1 MSLISW
7 LKSKFSKHRKEGE
20 EEQSPLT
27 PEGEETPE
35 SPAGEAAE
43 ETEAPVEDIASTEPE
58 VSPEPEVVPEVEEV
72 SEPVSEP
79 TEPEPEVS
87 VEEQISETSTI
98 QETPEA
104 EAVEVAEKIA
114 ESEPIPEP
122 RETVV
127 EKAVEAEEAPEEEV
141 PESPVIAETPVE
153 EPAVPS
159 AESPV
164 VEETPI
170 SEAPVI
176 EEAPVEVSAPEPVE
190 APVSEVETPVEEAP
204 SESESEPVV
213 EEAPAVEEAPVSESQ
228 EPVSQNVEPEPV
240 SEPEPEILPAETA
253 VEEPI
258 PEVKTP
264 VETQTSAVEETP
276 AESTETIEESEPQE
290 ESVAETIPEEVKE
303 SVVSENPEP
312 ESSESVETPEPSEPV
327 KEVKKPL
334 GDADKIDD
342 LALYNLGLGK
352 AREGFSKRMNR
363 IAKKYKE
370 ANSQYFDELEECL
383 IEADVGVDLSL
394 RILEKTETMAA
405 QQHLSDPAQIN
416 DLLIDNMFLDY
427 AKQGTAYRTDVEL
440 DPEHPT
446 VLMVVGVNGTG
457 KTTTIAKLALRYRE
471 RGLKVMV
478 VAADTFR
485 AGAVEQL
492 RIWAD
497 RIGVTCFDRGM
508 GAEPASV
515 CYDAVKKAVDESY
528 DLVIVDTAGRL
539 HTKDYLMAE
548 LGKLVRVIGRIIPG
562 APQEVWLALDANTG
576 QNGVQQSKVFKEVCN
591 LTGIVIT
598 KMDGTSKGGIILAIR
613 DQLGI
618 PVRFIGLGEHERDLR
633 EFDLDKYLYGLLVG
647 GEE

>member
-7 LKSKFSKHRKEGE
+7 LKSKFSKHRKEEGE

-27 PEGEETPE
+27 PEGEENPE
-35 SPAGEAAE
+35 SPAGETAE
-43 ETEAPVEDIASTEPE
+43 ETEAPVEESVSTEPE
-58 VSPEPEVVPEVEEV
+58 DSPEPEVVPEAEEV
-72 SEPVSEP
+72 SEPVSES
-79 TEPEPEVS
+79 TESEPEVLP
-87 VEEQISETSTI
+87 EEQISEISTV
-98 QETPEA
+98 QETAEVEA
-104 EAVEVAEKIA
+104 AETTEEIV
-114 ESEPIPEP
+114 ESELMPEP
-122 RETVV
+122 HEPVV
-127 EKAVEAEEAPEEEV
+127 KEAVEAEEAPEEEIS
-141 PESPVIAETPVE
+141 ESPIIEKTPVE
-153 EPAVPS
+153 EPAVS
-159 AESPV
+159 ETESPV
-164 VEETPI
+164 VEETL
-170 SEAPVI
+170 V
-176 EEAPVEVSAPEPVE
+176 EEPAPESVV
-190 APVSEVETPVEEAP
+190 APVSEVETPVEEEI

-213 EEAPAVEEAPVSESQ
+213 EEAPVVESQ
-228 EPVSQNVEPEPV
+228 ESVSQNVEPEPV
-240 SEPEPEILPAETA
+240 SEPESEISSVEIP
-253 VEEPI
+253 VEEPA

-264 VETQTSAVEETP
+264 VESQAPAVEETP

-290 ESVAETIPEEVKE
+290 EPVAETIPEEVKE
-303 SVVSENPEP
+303 SVVSE
-312 ESSESVETPEPSEPV
+312 TPGPSEPV
-327 KEVKKPL
+327 KEAKKPL